1 MAKTDIGGVWR
12 TVGGRRIF
20 IKDGEDLATAMKN
33 SGKFGNKE
41 NKKIPQTLNNRKNL
55 VDYVR
60 EQIDV
65 DLEEAATENQFA
77 PRRGLNIDSRKLTIN
92 ELNSVKMY
100 IELETTLSIHT
111 WTRPRTKSEGRRYY
125 YERIFKRTRFG
136 Q

>member
-92 ELNSVKMY
+92 ELNSVKTIMIKKDIRMESNGTY
-100 IELETTLSIHT
+100 DYFI
-111 WTRPRTKSEGRRYY
+111 Y
-125 YERIFKRTRFG
+125 YEKKK
-136 Q
+136 

>member
-65 DLEEAATENQFA
+65 DLEETATENQFA

-92 ELNSVKMY
+92 ELNSVKTIMIKKDIRMESNGTY
-100 IELETTLSIHT
+100 DYFI
-111 WTRPRTKSEGRRYY
+111 Y
-125 YERIFKRTRFG
+125 YEKKK
-136 Q
+136 